1 MIREVPPG
9 KWRSSLEQFGREHRA
24 WLANLHVIDTR
35 STVNRFAQ
43 IPLKSA
49 TASTDAVWL
58 EFLDEAHS
66 FCARS
71 PCAVRIQQT
80 GIGLVQALEMET
92 RDGRFI
98 RLAFRATALPE
109 QLDGLAP
116 GELPVERSP
125 S

>member
-1 MIREVPPG
+1 MIREVPRG
-9 KWRSSLEQFGREHRA
+9 EWRSSLERFGREHRA
-24 WLANLHVIDTR
+24 WLTTLHVIDTR
-35 STVNRFAQ
+35 GTVNHVAQ

-49 TASTDAVWL
+49 TASTDAVQF

-80 GIGLVQALEMET
+80 GIGLVQALEIDT

-116 GELPVERSP
+116 GELPADRSR